1 MKQITFI
8 LSMAIA
14 VLSFSGLNAQE
25 TKSKTTIKKDMS
37 EMVYKC
43 PMKCE
48 GYKSYKKAGDC
59 PKCGMHLKKEN
70 KESAEMVYKCP
81 MKCEGEKTYDKA
93 GQCPKCGMHL
103 KAEKKEVKAVAYQC
117 PMKCE
122 GSKTYA
128 KEGACP
134 VCKMNLKK
142 VEEKKEAKTG
152 HEGHNHK

>member
-25 TKSKTTIKKDMS
+25 TISKTKIKKD
-37 EMVYKC
+37 KT
-43 PMKCE
+43 
-48 GYKSYKKAGDC
+48 
-59 PKCGMHLKKEN
+59 
-70 KESAEMVYKCP
+70 EMVYKCP

-93 GQCPKCGMHL
+93 GQCPKCGMNL
-103 KAEKKEVKAVAYQC
+103 KAEKKVVKAVAYQC

-128 KEGACP
+128 KEGKCS

-142 VEEKKEAKTG
+142 MEEKKEEKTG
-152 HEGHNHK
+152 HEGHNH